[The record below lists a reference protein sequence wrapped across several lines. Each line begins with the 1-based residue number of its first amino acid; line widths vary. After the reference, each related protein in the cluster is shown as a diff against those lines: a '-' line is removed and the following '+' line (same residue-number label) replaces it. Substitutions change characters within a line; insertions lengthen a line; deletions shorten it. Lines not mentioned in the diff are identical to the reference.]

1 MQRTCRMAVEQ
12 RLEGIPELGFRGGSL
27 AGKGA
32 CGPTFLNC
40 QRYTEAWQAPWPAV
54 RRNLNLTSME
64 FAPFVLL
71 AIFLVA
77 VLYSSVGH
85 GGASGYLAV
94 MAFMA
99 VAPEVT
105 RPTALVL
112 NLFVASIGTVQFYR
126 AGYVS
131 WRLFLPFAAA
141 SIPMA
146 FIGGMIHLPTN
157 VYKIVLGVVL
167 CLAAIRLA
175 IKLKNDDEVK
185 DPPIAVCLFIGAI
198 IGLLSGLVGV
208 GGGIFL
214 TPIILLMRWAET
226 RVAAGVSIL
235 FILVNSAAGLA
246 GQYSKGALAVL
257 PGEVWLWIAAAIL
270 GGVIGSTL
278 GSKKFDSI
286 TLRRVLAVVLVIA
299 GVKLIF
305 V

>member
-1 MQRTCRMAVEQ
+1 MDFTAI
-12 RLEGIPELGFRGGSL
+12 LIIF
-27 AGKGA
+27 
-32 CGPTFLNC
+32 
-40 QRYTEAWQAPWPAV
+40 
-54 RRNLNLTSME
+54 
-64 FAPFVLL
+64 

-94 MAFMA
+94 MAFFA

-126 AGYVS
+126 AGYFS
-131 WRLFLPFAAA
+131 WRLFLPFAAS

-146 FIGGMIHLPTN
+146 FVGGMIQLPTN
-157 VYKIVLGVVL
+157 VYKVVLGFVL
-167 CLAAIRLA
+167 LAAGVRLA
-175 IKLKNDDEVK
+175 IKLKSDEQVEE
-185 DPPIAVCLFIGAI
+185 PPILACLLIGAI

-214 TPIILLMRWAET
+214 TPILLLMHWAET
-226 RVAAGVSIL
+226 RVAAGVSVL

-246 GQYSKGALAVL
+246 GNYKQVSVL
-257 PGEVWLWIAAAIL
+257 PPDVWIWIAAAVV
-270 GGVIGSTL
+270 GGFIGSTL
-278 GSKKFDSI
+278 GSKRFDSI
-286 TLRRVLAVVLVIA
+286 TLRRVLAVVLLFA
-299 GVKLIF
+299 GVKLIL